1 MRAKTEPVPWLPL
14 SGYIA
19 VQVQTILVFR
29 GQFVEVGA
37 VLTEA
42 LGRAQAGLQQ
52 GGVEGPVQ
60 RFDIAVAPLPVFVVQ
75 ALASQA
81 QVFAGVVGEPA

>member
-14 SGYIA
+14 SGDIA
-19 VQVQTILVFR
+19 VQVQAVFVFR

-42 LGRAQAGLQQ
+42 LGRAQAGLQHPNRTNWAD
-52 GGVEGPVQ
+52 GGPDFKENIG
-60 RFDIAVAPLPVFVVQ
+60 
-75 ALASQA
+75 
-81 QVFAGVVGEPA
+81 